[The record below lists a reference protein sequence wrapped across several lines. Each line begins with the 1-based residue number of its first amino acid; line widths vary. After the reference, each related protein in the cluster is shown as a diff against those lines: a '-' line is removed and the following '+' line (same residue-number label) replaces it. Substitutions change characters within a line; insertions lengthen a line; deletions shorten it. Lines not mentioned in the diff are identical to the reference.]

1 MKKKNRVVTI
11 DGPSGSGK
19 SSVARA
25 LARELGFRYLDT
37 GAMYRAA
44 TLAVLRAGIGLDPV
58 DGDGIVRLLEDLP
71 IELDDEGRVLLQGER
86 VDREIREGPVNR
98 AVSIIAALAEVR
110 VKMVALQRSF
120 AGKGDVVVEGRDI
133 GTVVFPDARHRFF
146 LDADPAERA
155 RRRARQKA
163 REGWGGGSENE
174 VLAEQAERDRR
185 DSERVLSP
193 LVKGPGVVA
202 IDTTAMTLE
211 EVVKTILRRI
221 EKNADPG

>member
-25 LARELGFRYLDT
+25 LARELGYRYLDT

-44 TLAVLRAGIGLDPV
+44 TLAVLRAGIELDPV
-58 DGDGIVRLLEDLP
+58 DRDGIVRLLETLSL
-71 IELDDEGRVLLQGER
+71 ELDGEGRVLLNGER

-98 AVSIIAALAEVR
+98 AVSIVAALAEVR
-110 VKMVALQRSF
+110 GRMVALQRSF

-133 GTVVFPDARHRFF
+133 GTVVFPRARHRFF

-163 REGWGGGSENE
+163 REGWGGGSERE
-174 VLAEQAERDRR
+174 VLSEQAERDRR
-185 DSERVLSP
+185 DSERALSP
-193 LVKGPGVVA
+193 LVQGPGVVA
-202 IDTTAMTLE
+202 IDTTDLTLE
-211 EVVKTILRRI
+211 EVVRTILERI
-221 EKNADPG
+221 EKDSDPG